1 MSFTFLSFT
10 FMSFTLP
17 LGTLVVRPFYL
28 SCHLLTRHLL
38 YRNLLS
44 VSLGTLLNIVWVYTW
59 KTRVVEP
66 FYLSV
71 WLGTL
76 FNIVWVYTWQIRIV
90 EPFYL
95 SCTLFILISHLG
107 SKGLWGDLYMM
118 FLSFSGLDK
127 PLRYKT
133 LLGLSISD
141 WQSGLYNQYQL
152 RY

>member
-1 MSFTFLSFT
+1 MINKFNY
-10 FMSFTLP
+10 
-17 LGTLVVRPFYL
+17 VIYFY
-28 SCHLLTRHLL
+28 CHLL

-44 VSLGTLLNIVWVYTW
+44 VSLGTL
-59 KTRVVEP
+59 VVQTI
-66 FYLSV
+66 LSFMYFIFSTISM
-71 WLGTL
+71 GTL
-76 FNIVWVYTWQIRIV
+76 FNIVWVYTWQIRVV

-95 SCTLFILISHLG
+95 SCTLILLLFTLLLITISHLG
-107 SKGLWGDLYMM
+107 SKGLWGDLY
-118 FLSFSGLDK
+118 FDVFVSFSGLDK